1 MSIRSLPPVAG
12 FALCTL
18 LTGCALD
25 SSLFGT
31 PGADGFGGSTSPGDT
46 SGGGFAN
53 GVGGASVSTSSNGAV
68 TSASGSGGAT
78 SGSASTSAASTAT
91 TGVAASGATTTSA
104 TSTSASSSASSS
116 ASTSASSS
124 ASGGSVDHAIPC
136 GQNQSCPG
144 LCCLG
149 LLNQDCKT
157 TAAECNQFQSPI
169 GCNDGA
175 DCDPGSFCCL
185 VPQGFGKNLAEC
197 ATTCQAQGS
206 RVLCES
212 LAECP
217 SGGGY
222 KSCSDATKLGLPGF
236 KYCKK

>member
-104 TSTSASSSASSS
+104 TSTSASSS